1 MNCLDCLD
9 RTNTVQSFLALEVCP
24 RRGPGLR
31 RQGPGRAPSS
41 ARRGRRR
48 RPGFLTGRWCG
59 TRFSRLAGLPVT
71 RHRQTFHAPFVM
83 PPIHGGPRRQVRLEE
98 HRCRVRVPGNGP
110 WEAGEVRLG
119 LRPGRETEPGSPL
132 GGGGGVAAAALQAC
146 PPAPAVRP
154 AGGGAGRPAGLGGV
168 IKLESVAGG
177 CGGSPPSLTQGF
189 PPSSRRGTG

>member
-24 RRGPGLR
+24 RRRPACAAAPASGGK
-31 RQGPGRAPSS
+31 GRAERVSS

-48 RPGFLTGRWCG
+48 RPGFLTGRWYG
-59 TRFSRLAGLPVT
+59 TRFSRVAGLPVT

-98 HRCRVRVPGNGP
+98 HRCPVRVPGNGP

-119 LRPGRETEPGSPL
+119 LRPGRETEPGTPL
-132 GGGGGVAAAALQAC
+132 GGGGGLQQL
-146 PPAPAVRP
+146 PSRP
-154 AGGGAGRPAGLGGV
+154 ARLPLPSGPL
-168 IKLESVAGG
+168 VAGQ
-177 CGGSPPSLTQGF
+177 GGQQGWV
-189 PPSSRRGTG
+189 G